1 MGSHLFH
8 VSSCDFYIRNR
19 FMNQWIIVSNITSEA
34 KPTTKEN
41 IQYVTA
47 ADLEM
52 INFSYFHMNFHM
64 SNSTANKGMKVT
76 RNKEHMLFMWIYCS
90 SSVKVHI
97 IPKHREIQTADHLY
111 IEFEVKFN
119 MVNYGMIT

>member
-1 MGSHLFH
+1 
-8 VSSCDFYIRNR
+8 
-19 FMNQWIIVSNITSEA
+19 MNQWIIVSDITSEA

-52 INFSYFHMNFHM
+52 INFSYFYTKFHM
-64 SNSTANKGMKVT
+64 STSIANKGMKVT
-76 RNKEHMLFMWIYCS
+76 RNKEHMLFMWLYI
-90 SSVKVHI
+90 VHLPLKFI
-97 IPKHREIQTADHLY
+97 LYQNTRDIQTSDQLY

-119 MVNYGMIT
+119 IVNYGIIT